1 VNQAGGGRG
10 RYLWVGPF
18 VGFLLW
24 ATGLLAEEVLDPVT
38 AWLRDRSTLVV
49 SGVVVAITVVVIG
62 ILVRRE
68 RSRRKR
74 IASVRRRVT
83 AV

>member
-1 VNQAGGGRG
+1 
-10 RYLWVGPF
+10 VGPF